1 MISPEEL
8 ASAILTAQRS
18 LEELRR
24 LSEGF
29 IRARVTRRYRLDPGE
44 TDVLL
49 DKVYGKIVSALYEYN
64 VGKPKRTFAWFMTVV
79 DHAVIDQL
87 RAGKFR
93 LESVDR
99 VLEPTDESVPTSDVA
114 EEKKRI
120 YAALRDALSRV
131 QSPKRREMLM
141 HIALRGNLDAEDLA
155 RTMNLPSVEAARQ
168 LKYHALLE
176 IRRILAGLGCGPED
190 IALLFK

>member
-1 MISPEEL
+1 MLDPEEL
-8 ASAILTAQRS
+8 TRAILTTQRS
-18 LEELRR
+18 LEDLRR
-24 LSEGF
+24 LSEDF
-29 IRARVTRRYRLDPGE
+29 VRARIARRYRLDPGE

-49 DKVYGKIVSALYEYN
+49 DKVYCKVASALSVYN

-99 VLEPTDESVPTSDVA
+99 ILEPPDEATPVSDVA